1 MFCPNCGTEN
11 ENDAKICQSCGQ
23 ELQTE
28 NQQQVYGNQQ
38 QAYNQ
43 LLKKSSV
50 GERPAARG
58 GTTRPDERPHHKLF
72 FA

>member
-1 MFCPNCGTEN
+1 SDFPIW
-11 ENDAKICQSCGQ
+11 KIPYIEYQLLNLFYFLSSYYT
-23 ELQTE
+23 LKT
-28 NQQQVYGNQQ
+28 
-38 QAYNQ
+38 AYNQ

-72 FA
+72 FE